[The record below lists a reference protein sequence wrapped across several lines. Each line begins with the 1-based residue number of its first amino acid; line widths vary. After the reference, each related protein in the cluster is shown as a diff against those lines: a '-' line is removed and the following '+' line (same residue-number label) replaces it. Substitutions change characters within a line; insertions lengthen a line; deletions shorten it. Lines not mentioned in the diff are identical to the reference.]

1 MSEKVGISKD
11 GKKLVLDINDAKNI
25 LSMLYE
31 VIDKK
36 EIIRDGVDER
46 ITSYE
51 RMYDYFDAAG
61 YEDIEDMI
69 SNIK

>member
-1 MSEKVGISKD
+1 MSEKVGITKD
-11 GKKLVLDINDAKNI
+11 GKRLVMNINDAKNI

-46 ITSYE
+46 TISYE
-51 RMYDYFDAAG
+51 RMYDYFDNAG